1 MTCIIVLAYNKIDVT
16 KQFLTQLF
24 DNTYKNYH
32 LVIVDNGS
40 TDGTAEFL
48 DQIDRDNVHII
59 SLDYNSGVI
68 DGRNIGYERSKHLDY
83 DYLLFLDNDQFV
95 EKEWLEQHIDF
106 MKDGG
111 YDVLGVEAWKMS
123 DNFRPINMVVSPT
136 GPFTYVGA
144 GGMIIKRNVVEK
156 IGLFDLGFSPMYF
169 EDPDFCFRCNK
180 NGFYFGWN
188 PYAKLTHNPHQT
200 MSIISQE
207 DKHKYFRKSLS
218 YFREKWEGYQPTTYK
233 RTE

>member
-1 MTCIIVLAYNKIDVT
+1 M
-16 KQFLTQLF
+16 
-24 DNTYKNYH
+24 
-32 LVIVDNGS
+32 VIVDNGS
-40 TDGTAEFL
+40 TDGTVEYLSTLGEDVHVIFL
-48 DQIDRDNVHII
+48 D
-59 SLDYNSGVI
+59 SNSGVI

-95 EKEWLEQHIDF
+95 DEGWLEHHIEF

-123 DNFRPINMVVSPT
+123 DNFRPINMVVAPT
-136 GPFTYVGA
+136 GKFTYVGA

-156 IGLFDLGFSPMYF
+156 IGLFDQGFSPMYF

-180 NGFYFGWN
+180 NGYFFGWN
-188 PYAKLTHNPHQT
+188 PYAKITHKPHQT
-200 MSIISQE
+200 MLVISQE
-207 DKHKYFRKSLS
+207 DRHKYFRKSLN
-218 YFREKWEGYQPTTYK
+218 YFREKWEYYQPITYK